1 MRRHVAHWTR
11 WLQLGVVASIAI
23 AIGWTA
29 VHAVRA
35 KPEGTLY
42 ITLGELRSRAAEVH
56 DIARNAAAEHLT
68 GTYIR
73 AQSGQLAPRIATLRD
88 ELASLEAAGASS
100 GAQTALP
107 LAARLLALTQAL
119 AQHGESITA
128 AATIRDGI
136 AVILNALIPLE
147 RGARPA

>member
-29 VHAVRA
+29 VHAVRV

-56 DIARNAAAEHLT
+56 DIARNAAAERLT

-73 AQSGQLAPRIATLRD
+73 AQSGQLAPRIATRD

-119 AQHGESITA
+119 AQQGESITA

-147 RGARPA
+147 RAARPA